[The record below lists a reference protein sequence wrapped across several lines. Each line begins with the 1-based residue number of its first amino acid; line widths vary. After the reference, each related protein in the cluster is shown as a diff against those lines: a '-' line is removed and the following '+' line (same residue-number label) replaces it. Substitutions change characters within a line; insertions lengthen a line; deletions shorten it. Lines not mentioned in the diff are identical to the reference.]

1 MLTQQSH
8 DALETDPVQARSS
21 SEVDLKSMPSAA
33 LARLIDEV
41 RNEQTDST
49 HAYDRAAYDRAHN
62 RHNR

>member
-1 MLTQQSH
+1 MTLQSH
-8 DALETDPVQARSS
+8 DAVETDTAQERSS
-21 SEVDLKSMPSAA
+21 VEVDVKSIPSAA

>member
-1 MLTQQSH
+1 MTLQSH
-8 DALETDPVQARSS
+8 NAIETDAAQERSS
-21 SEVDLKSMPSAA
+21 AEIDVKSVPSAV

-49 HAYDRAAYDRAHN
+49 HAYDRAHN